1 MELLS
6 STLLRTTVSLALLLL
21 KPLRPWLAALPALVA
36 ALSVAEAL
44 MTASLSWLPVVLRLA
59 CARPDAWLE
68 MPPRAEE
75 AWPLPG
81 TPSLRR
87 RTVGVPRSSARKC
100 TTFQWGDT
108 QRVYYL
114 GLTHCDSC
122 SCLLYI
128 AMMKKTENESRIMNR
143 PAEYSPLRNL
153 QV

>member
-6 STLLRTTVSLALLLL
+6 STLLRTTVSLTLLLL
-21 KPLRPWLAALPALVA
+21 KPLRPWLAALAALVA

-75 AWPLPG
+75 KTPRAEEAWPLKG

-87 RTVGVPRSSARKC
+87 RTVGVPRSSARSARHF
-100 TTFQWGDT
+100 TGVILSGSIVF
-108 QRVYYL
+108 
-114 GLTHCDSC
+114 LTLELH
-122 SCLLYI
+122 I
-128 AMMKKTENESRIMNR
+128 AIRALHSDDEED
-143 PAEYSPLRNL
+143 
-153 QV
+153 

>member
-21 KPLRPWLAALPALVA
+21 KPLRPWLAALAALVA

-59 CARPDAWLE
+59 CALPDAWLE

-87 RTVGVPRSSARKC
+87 RTVPARGALPKEC
-100 TTFQWGDT
+100 TKSTTFQWGET
-108 QRVYYL
+108 QGESHLRFM
-114 GLTHCDSC
+114 
-122 SCLLYI
+122 LLYI
-128 AMMKKTENESRIMNR
+128 R
-143 PAEYSPLRNL
+143 
-153 QV
+153 

>member
-1 MELLS
+1 MKLVYSPPSPFVRKVTTLIHHAGLDDRIELVNVK
-6 STLLRTTVSLALLLL
+6 TT
-21 KPLRPWLAALPALVA
+21 

-59 CARPDAWLE
+59 CGRPDAWLE

-108 QRVYYL
+108 QRVFFARHSTQEAIYL
-114 GLTHCDSC
+114 LSTLHSDD
-122 SCLLYI
+122 
-128 AMMKKTENESRIMNR
+128 EED
-143 PAEYSPLRNL
+143 
-153 QV
+153 